1 MPNQAV
7 TFEVDKREMAR
18 AIETVRRIGNSL
30 PEKKV
35 KQIHA
40 KNLRPVASAMRQAHK
55 SARVAR
61 MIGVTTAKRKSP
73 PYGARVGVI
82 KNDKRLFPKFTSY
95 STARLIEYGSSGER
109 FRKVK
114 SFGIVTGGVSTGVMP
129 ATPML
134 RPVWDSMQPG
144 YLKNTEDDL
153 DKEVLKEANR

>member
-1 MPNQAV
+1 MPNQTV

-35 KQIHA
+35 KRIHA

-55 SARVAR
+55 SARVAK

-82 KNDKRLFPKFTSY
+82 KNDKRLFPKFSSY
-95 STARLIEYGSSGER
+95 STARLIEYGSQGER
-109 FRKVK
+109 FRKMRTA
-114 SFGIVTGGVSTGVMP
+114 GIITGRQSTGVMP
-129 ATPML
+129 ASPAL
-134 RPVWDSMQPG
+134 RPVWDSMQAG
-144 YLKNTEDDL
+144 YLKNTEADL
-153 DKEVLKEANR
+153 DKEVLKEANK